1 MSKSQSTPKNRP
13 RKEPFPLSVY
23 LPGLS
28 NVGSA
33 GECTGLIPRPPAD
46 EGEERSYRQLSPTEA
61 EENN

>member
-1 MSKSQSTPKNRP
+1 MPKSQSTPKNRP

-23 LPGLS
+23 LS

-33 GECTGLIPRPPAD
+33 GECTGLIPRLPAD